1 MSDTVGELLEDRC
14 VPVCVAVGLN
24 RLVDTLVA
32 ESTAVFIAASTSET
46 KLDRFELPSHYG
58 NVHVRTRLRV

>member
-14 VPVCVAVGLN
+14 VPICVAVGPN
-24 RLVDTLVA
+24 RFVDTLFT

-46 KLDRFELPSHYG
+46 KLNRFKPPSHYG
-58 NVHVRTRLRV
+58 NVHARTRLRV